1 MKPKGM
7 TTARIGGMEYTR
19 FLIGCSQ
26 DYVRWLPYRQTCEA
40 CRACRVQL
48 EAIRKPLTGM
58 LFRSG
63 SLFSGPSDNN
73 VARNNLLLDTCRG

>member
-40 CRACRVQL
+40 CRACRVQP
-48 EAIRKPLTGM
+48 EAIRKPLTGK
-58 LFRSG
+58 LFRSD
-63 SLFSGPSDNN
+63 SGPSDND